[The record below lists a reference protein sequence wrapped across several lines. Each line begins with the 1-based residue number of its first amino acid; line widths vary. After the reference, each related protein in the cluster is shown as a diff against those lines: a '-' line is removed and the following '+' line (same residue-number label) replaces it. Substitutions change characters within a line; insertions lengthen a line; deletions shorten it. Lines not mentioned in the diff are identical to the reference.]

1 MMKVGVLDYGIG
13 NVKSVYRLCNR
24 FSSAQIVGPQDT
36 WEDYNL
42 IILPGVGSFDHA
54 VQVINASN
62 LHVQL
67 PFHLSKGGF
76 ILGICVGM
84 QVLLES
90 SEEGELPGLALVK
103 GSLKKLTSSPGYPV
117 PHMGWSEVSTTDFPF
132 FVQGDFYFT
141 HSYALSAE
149 TFKLDGC
156 RTLKSTYRDDIFAG
170 FFRDNIFGV
179 QFHPEKS
186 GTNGRDFL
194 ENIINY
200 VAGIAL

>member
-1 MMKVGVLDYGIG
+1 MKVGVLDYGIG
-13 NVKSVYRLCNR
+13 NVKSVYRLCKK
-24 FSSAQIVGPQDT
+24 FSSVQIVGPQDP

-54 VQVINASN
+54 VQLTNASN
-62 LHVQL
+62 LQAQL
-67 PFHLSKGGF
+67 PLHLSKGGF

-90 SEEGELPGLALVK
+90 SEEGVLPGLALVE
-103 GSLKKLTSSPGYPV
+103 GCLKKLTSSPGYPV

-132 FVQGDFYFT
+132 FVEGEFYFT
-141 HSYALSAE
+141 HSYALSKE
-149 TFKLDGC
+149 TFDADGYQ
-156 RTLKSTYRDDIFAG
+156 TLKSTYHDDIFAG

-200 VAGIAL
+200 VDGSAL